1 MSNDPLKEVIRVIR
15 ATDVTQPSPEDKK
28 ALDTLLREQPAIWR
42 LAGDMVEKT
51 ANKLINHYGGHYLV
65 QASLKSAWESLPKE
79 LAQPGDGE
87 LERLLV
93 QQVVLAWMKLA
104 FIEYQHEHNLTEGS
118 TTIKL
123 ADFWERRLNAA
134 QRRYLRATET
144 LGRIRRLNLPAV
156 QINIGEQQV
165 NQINQKESTDR
176 IVEGET
182 IRPR

>member
-1 MSNDPLKEVIRVIR
+1 MSDDPIKAMIQIIR
-15 ATDVTQPSPEDKK
+15 ASDVAQPAPQDRA
-28 ALDTLLREQPAIWR
+28 ALDRLLKEQPAMWR
-42 LAGDMVEKT
+42 LAGDIVEKT
-51 ANKLINHYGGHYLV
+51 AQNLINHHHGHYLME
-65 QASLKSAWESLPKE
+65 ASLKSAWEGLPKE
-79 LAQPGDGE
+79 LARPGDGE

-104 FIEYQHEHNLTEGS
+104 YTEYQHEHYLTDGS

-144 LGRIRRLNLPAV
+144 LGRIRRLNLPPV

-165 NQINQKESTDR
+165 NQINQKE
-176 IVEGET
+176 
-182 IRPR
+182 